1 MLWEVILAAFRL
13 VFEQQDSLFL
23 FEVMEMVTER
33 RNLFTIVEYFHKHLG
48 SEDGIM
54 EISIEKATNLDADAI
69 FDIQVKA
76 FKPLLE
82 KYKDYETN
90 PANENLERVYT
101 RINYPNGG
109 FYKILANNIIVGAI
123 RVFWKEDE
131 QFWIS
136 PMFILPEYQG
146 KGFAQK
152 AIILIEGKFPQ
163 AVSWELATI
172 LEEERNCYLYE
183 KMGYTKTGVNKQLNE
198 NTTLIFYKKVC

>member
-1 MLWEVILAAFRL
+1 L
-13 VFEQQDSLFL
+13 VKAGLRPFFVEFL
-23 FEVMEMVTER
+23 IEEMGEVTER

-48 SEDGIM
+48 LEDEIM
-54 EISIEKATNLDADAI
+54 EISIEKATNLDAEAI

-101 RINYPNGG
+101 RINNPNGG

-123 RVFWKEDE
+123 CVFWKEDV

-136 PMFILPEYQG
+136 Q
-146 KGFAQK
+146 
-152 AIILIEGKFPQ
+152 
-163 AVSWELATI
+163 S
-172 LEEERNCYLYE
+172 LYFLNI
-183 KMGYTKTGVNKQLNE
+183 KVKDSLKKQ
-198 NTTLIFYKKVC
+198 

>member
-1 MLWEVILAAFRL
+1 
-13 VFEQQDSLFL
+13 
-23 FEVMEMVTER
+23 
-33 RNLFTIVEYFHKHLG
+33 
-48 SEDGIM
+48 M
-54 EISIEKATNLDADAI
+54 EISIEKATNLDAKAI

-101 RINYPNGG
+101 RINNPNGG
-109 FYKILANNIIVGAI
+109 FYKILANNIMVGAI
-123 RVFWKEDE
+123 YVFWKKDV

-152 AIILIEGKFPQ
+152 AITLIEGRFPQ
-163 AVSWELATI
+163 AESWELATI

-183 KMGYTKTGVNKQLNE
+183 KMGYTKTGVNKRLNE

>member
-1 MLWEVILAAFRL
+1 
-13 VFEQQDSLFL
+13 
-23 FEVMEMVTER
+23 
-33 RNLFTIVEYFHKHLG
+33 
-48 SEDGIM
+48 M
-54 EISIEKATNLDADAI
+54 EISIEKATNLDAEAI

-82 KYKDYETN
+82 IYKDYETN
-90 PANENLERVYT
+90 PANENFERVYT
-101 RINYPNGG
+101 RINNPNGG

-123 RVFWKEDE
+123 CVFWKEDV

-152 AIILIEGKFPQ
+152 AITLIEGWFPQ

-183 KMGYTKTGVNKQLNE
+183 KMGYTKTGVNKRLNE